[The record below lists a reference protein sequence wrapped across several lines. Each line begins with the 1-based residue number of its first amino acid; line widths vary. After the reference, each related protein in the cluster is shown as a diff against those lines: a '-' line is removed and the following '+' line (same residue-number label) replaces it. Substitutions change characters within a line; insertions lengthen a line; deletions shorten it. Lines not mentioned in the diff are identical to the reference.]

1 MYYKNEG
8 KPKPIIFR
16 YWMQAVQTWRILR
29 HEMPDVVFVQN
40 PPIFC
45 ALVTFI
51 YHRFYGSQY
60 IIDSHTGAFLGFR
73 WGWSVG
79 LLRMLSLRALTTI
92 VHNKSQ
98 EKIIERWGCR
108 YCVVGFTP
116 GDYPAGERFPL
127 SGQFNIAVVSTFSPD
142 EPVSVIFD
150 AANLMPEINFYFT
163 GKIER
168 IPRDLSTNKPGNCH
182 FTGYLAYEN
191 YVGLL
196 RGVDVVMDLTTRDHT
211 LLMGAF
217 EAVSLGKPLIVS
229 DWPILQEYFSLG
241 TIHIPNTVKGVFEG
255 VRRCQRELPSLQR
268 DIFILQENLQS
279 DWNKRIYELKLII
292 QKK

>member
-1 MYYKNEG
+1 MW
-8 KPKPIIFR
+8 FLC
-16 YWMQAVQTWRILR
+16 RI
-29 HEMPDVVFVQN
+29 H
-40 PPIFC
+40 
-45 ALVTFI
+45 
-51 YHRFYGSQY
+51 QY
-60 IIDSHTGAFLGFR
+60 VIDSHTGAFLGRR
-73 WGWSVG
+73 WGWSLG
-79 LLRMLSLRALTTI
+79 LHRMLSRRALTTI
-92 VHNKSQ
+92 VHNRSQ
-98 EKIIERWGCR
+98 EKIVKRWGCR
-108 YCVVGFTP
+108 YCVIGFTP

-127 SGQFNIAVVSTFSPD
+127 SGQFNIAVISTFAPD

-150 AANLMPEINFYFT
+150 AARLMPEINFYFT
-163 GKIER
+163 GKTER
-168 IPRDLSTNKPGNCH
+168 IPRDLSTNKPRNCH

-279 DWNKRIYELKLII
+279 DWNKRIYELKLKI